1 MVARDDDLEETG
13 AGMALDRERC
23 PDLRREPRDPFSLGK
38 LREYVGGRPD
48 VRRSR
53 PDAGPGERSAVA
65 QRRGPEPGAVDLRL
79 AKGILDR
86 LSRLETDRH
95 RDGRLPRSSDLANN
109 PCGASCFLALH
120 YSDATEP
127 HDRMRHG
134 ASPAAPSILA
144 QRAAAVNCRRF
155 SRNKDWT
162 GASAGSGPA

>member
-23 PDLRREPRDPFSLGK
+23 PDLRREPRDPFSIGK

-65 QRRGPEPGAVDLRL
+65 QRRGPEPRPADLPL

-86 LSRLETDRH
+86 LSRLETD
-95 RDGRLPRSSDLANN
+95 LQ
-109 PCGASCFLALH
+109 
-120 YSDATEP
+120 
-127 HDRMRHG
+127 RHG
-134 ASPAAPSILA
+134 PAPRPAHLCNHPRRASRLLL
-144 QRAAAVNCRRF
+144 
-155 SRNKDWT
+155 
-162 GASAGSGPA
+162 